1 LIFNEIVYMLHDTF
15 DQVLIS
21 EWHMPLLQGS
31 CRVHTSVGR
40 AILAACGGPTPY

>member
-1 LIFNEIVYMLHDTF
+1 MLNDTF

-31 CRVHTSVGR
+31 CSPYLSGSRYFGSMRRTNT
-40 AILAACGGPTPY
+40 IL